1 MRFAFIAVLGLV
13 LVACSSP
20 PPPIHAGD
28 VCFRCKRVITD
39 PKLGVELVAT
49 GGQTSTFRTPGCLA
63 KYLKDHPGEAKEIFV
78 TDYPTGKLI
87 PVSRALF
94 VHAKIDE
101 NTGERD
107 YYAFATVDDA
117 VERAK
122 DVTGRVVD
130 WAAVRSAI
138 ESERFQKKATS
149 D

>member
-1 MRFAFIAVLGLV
+1 MRFASIAVLGLA
-13 LVACSSP
+13 LAACSSP
-20 PPPIHAGD
+20 PPEIHAGD
-28 VCFRCKRVITD
+28 VCFRCKRVISE
-39 PKLGVELVAT
+39 PKLGVELIAA

-63 KYLKDHPGEAKEIFV
+63 KYLKDHPAEAKEIFV

-107 YYAFATVDDA
+107 YYAFATINDA

-130 WAAVRSAI
+130 WAAVRTAI
-138 ESERFQKKATS
+138 ESEQPKKG

>member
-1 MRFAFIAVLGLV
+1 MRFAFSAVLGLGLV

-20 PPPIHAGD
+20 PPAIHAGD
-28 VCFRCKRVITD
+28 VCVRCKRLIAE
-39 PKLGVELVAT
+39 PKLAVEMIAAN
-49 GGQTSTFRTPGCLA
+49 GQASTFRTPGCLA
-63 KYLKDHPGEAKEIFV
+63 KYLKDHPKEAKGIFV

-94 VHAKIDE
+94 VHGKIDE

-107 YYAFATVDDA
+107 YYAFASVNDA

-122 DVTGRVVD
+122 HVTGTVVD

-138 ESERFQKKATS
+138 DSEKFQKKG